1 MAKVARVDHEYN
13 AEAFWAV
20 FHWRAEALPE
30 GTELRILCMD
40 LMDCEQAFPSSETA
54 AAELLA
60 FCKAIPGYADG
71 PEYAREA
78 VTIEDS
84 EIEVP

>member
-13 AEAFWAV
+13 AEAFWTE
-20 FHWRAEALPE
+20 FRTRAEALPE

-40 LMDCEQAFPSSETA
+40 LMDCEQAHPSSETA

-60 FCKAIPGYADG
+60 FCQAIPGYADG
-71 PEYAREA
+71 PEHAREA

-84 EIEVP
+84 EIEAP

>member
-1 MAKVARVDHEYN
+1 MARIARVDHEYN
-13 AEAFWAV
+13 AEAFWTE
-20 FHWRAEALPE
+20 FRTRAEALPHGE
-30 GTELRILCMD
+30 ELRILCMD
-40 LMDCEQAFPSSETA
+40 LTDRGHAFPSSETE

-60 FCKAIPGYADG
+60 FCQSIPGFADG

-84 EIEVP
+84 EIEAP

>member
-30 GTELRILCMD
+30 GAELQILCMD
-40 LMDCEQAFPSSETA
+40 LTDRGHAFPSSETA

-71 PEYAREA
+71 PEHAREA

-84 EIEVP
+84 EIEAP